1 MPKSRA
7 TVTTK
12 SSKRSS
18 RSRTARAAA
27 PVVAIARVALAQ
39 GAASARV
46 LNQGRLSGLLGY
58 HLRLAHERVFREFA
72 QVMRGSAMTAGRLG
86 MLELIDA
93 NAGLSQSALARGV
106 GLDRSSLVPVI
117 DELEARGLVARSQGS
132 DRRSH
137 GLILTATGRRFIGR
151 LRQRVRLHEQRIASG
166 LTPVERAQLIAL
178 LGRLA

>member
-12 SSKRSS
+12 SSRRSS
-18 RSRTARAAA
+18 TARAAA
-27 PVVAIARVALAQ
+27 PAVAIARVAPAQ
-39 GAASARV
+39 AAARARV

-58 HLRLAHERVFREFA
+58 HLRLAHERVFREFT
-72 QVMRGSAMTAGRLG
+72 QVMRGNAMTAGRLG
-86 MLELIDA
+86 VLELIDA

-137 GLILTATGRRFIGR
+137 GLILTATGRRLIGR

>member
-18 RSRTARAAA
+18 TVRAAVPPA
-27 PVVAIARVALAQ
+27 AIARVAPAQ
-39 GAASARV
+39 AAVRARV

-72 QVMRGSAMTAGRLG
+72 QVMRGSAITAGRLG

-106 GLDRSSLVPVI
+106 GLNRSSLVPVI

-151 LRQRVRLHEQRIASG
+151 LRQRVRVHEQRIARA
-166 LTPVERAQLIAL
+166 LTPVERAQLITL

>member
-1 MPKSRA
+1 MA
-7 TVTTK
+7 TVGVA
-12 SSKRSS
+12 SPQSV
-18 RSRTARAAA
+18 AR
-27 PVVAIARVALAQ
+27 
-39 GAASARV
+39 ARV
-46 LNQGRLSGLLGY
+46 LNHGRLSGLLGY

-72 QVMRGSAMTAGRLG
+72 QVMRGSRMTAGRLG
-86 MLELIDA
+86 VLELIDA

-137 GLILTATGRRFIGR
+137 ELILTGTGRRFIGR